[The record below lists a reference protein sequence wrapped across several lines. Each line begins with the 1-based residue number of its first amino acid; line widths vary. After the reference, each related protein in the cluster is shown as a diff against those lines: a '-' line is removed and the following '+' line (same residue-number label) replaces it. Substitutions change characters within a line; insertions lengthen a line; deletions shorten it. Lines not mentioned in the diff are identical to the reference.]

1 MSRYMQEQ
9 RVSGSYLEHGLD
21 VGVLLQLL
29 AHGVELA
36 PEGQHALH
44 RRPRPALRLWRGT
57 HYVTYHSRAGG
68 SKLAVL

>member
-1 MSRYMQEQ
+1 MQEQ

-44 RRPRPALRLWRGT
+44 GRPRPALRLWRGT
-57 HYVTYHSRAGG
+57 HTLYTTHGRG
-68 SKLAVL
+68 LASSL